1 MSEASDEQDEED
13 DEEAEYVEKD
23 SPRRS
28 RNTANGPTRRKKHSI
43 LSDHDG
49 SADDDSGELTKGSSK
64 SKRMKQGTGKS
75 SERSRGPK
83 GAKGAKS
90 AKSATGSRTN
100 EVKDEDTGAVSAG
113 KRKSTAQ
120 SILTPEDESGS
131 DDGTLRDGDK
141 VGKTCLT
148 GRELDKLG

>member
-1 MSEASDEQDEED
+1 VSEASDEQDEED

-75 SERSRGPK
+75 SERSQGSK
-83 GAKGAKS
+83 GAKGAKGV
-90 AKSATGSRTN
+90 KSATGSRTN
-100 EVKDEDTGAVSAG
+100 QVKDEDTGVVSAG

-120 SILTPEDESGS
+120 SIPTPEDESGS
-131 DDGTLRDGDK
+131 DDDTPQNGDK
-141 VGKTCLT
+141 VRKAIPDG
-148 GRELDKLG
+148 